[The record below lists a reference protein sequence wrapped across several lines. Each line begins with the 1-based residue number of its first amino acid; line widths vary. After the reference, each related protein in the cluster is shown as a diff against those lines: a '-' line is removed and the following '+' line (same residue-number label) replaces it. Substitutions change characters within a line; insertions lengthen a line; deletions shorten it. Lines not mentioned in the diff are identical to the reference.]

1 MRAQVDRHAGE
12 IGVDAGCADGGRSAD
27 TASAASG
34 DATDIRAHV
43 LGFELWVSSVAQ
55 GVEKLDGWLRR
66 RLRCLLWR
74 QWKRPRRRARRMI
87 ALGIPRE
94 RAWLSAR
101 NGRGP
106 WWNAGAS
113 HLTVALPAS
122 YFPQL
127 GLVSLLATQQR
138 LRCAT

>member
-1 MRAQVDRHAGE
+1 MLRQGR
-12 IGVDAGCADGGRSAD
+12 GRSLVHTIEALNPVLRGWR
-27 TASAASG
+27 AYFR
-34 DATDIRAHV
+34 ATEAKDI
-43 LGFELWVSSVAQ
+43 L
-55 GVEKLDGWLRR
+55 EKLDGWLRR

-74 QWKRPRRRARRMI
+74 QWQRPRRRARRMI

-94 RAWLSAR
+94 RAWLSAM

-122 YFPQL
+122 YFTQL
-127 GLVSLLATQQR
+127 GLVSLLATRPR